1 MGLMDQGQFDLAFK
15 AIGLIVLIG
24 VVLFLITWSGIV
36 QCKQVSPYWCQ
47 AYDMIMGGP
56 RVLIVYGETGLGD
69 PQQLRLYLQDSRY
82 VAAGAVDML
91 AIERVSMGNLKKY
104 DLVIVEHAKK
114 LSAEHLQ
121 MFEDYVVKN
130 GGRLV
135 WVADAGT
142 ERYPD
147 ELEGLTDQNTGKVVY
162 NNVWAR
168 VKDDPDNPAN
178 YIVVSFDEFLG
189 VRYIDNYCNQK
200 DCVDGNF
207 IVGTIESEPTGEH
220 PLIFG
225 TAPILNFKI
234 NKGRGFSVVKQIANS
249 PNSNIVLTLNFGGNI
264 KGKTQDL
271 GKIIPIIATSN
282 IGAPGAERVA
292 YYAYPPEWFYADN
305 GYFYFVKNLY
315 YGMLGR

>member
-1 MGLMDQGQFDLAFK
+1 
-15 AIGLIVLIG
+15 
-24 VVLFLITWSGIV
+24 
-36 QCKQVSPYWCQ
+36 
-47 AYDMIMGGP
+47 MIMGGP

-82 VAAGAVDML
+82 VAAGAVDLL
-91 AIERVSMGNLKKY
+91 AIERVSLGNLKKY
-104 DLVIVEHAKK
+104 GLVIVEHAKK
-114 LSAEHLQ
+114 LSADHLQ

-189 VRYIDNYCNQK
+189 VRYVGNYCEQVDCK
-200 DCVDGNF
+200 DTNF
-207 IVGTIESEPTGEH
+207 LVGSIESEPTGEH

-225 TAPILNFKI
+225 TSPILNFRI
-234 NKGRGFSVVKQIANS
+234 NKDRGFSVVKQIANS

-264 KGKTQDL
+264 KGKTLDL
-271 GKIIPIIATSN
+271 GKIVPIIATSN

-305 GYFYFVKNLY
+305 GYFTYVKNLY

>member
-56 RVLIVYGETGLGD
+56 RVLIVYGDSGLGD
-69 PQQLRLYLQDSRY
+69 PQLLRLYLQDSRY
-82 VAAGAVDML
+82 VAAGAVDL
-91 AIERVSMGNLKKY
+91 LNIERVSLGNLKKY
-104 DLVIVEHAKK
+104 DLVVVEKAKR

-121 MFEDYVVKN
+121 MFEDYVVKS

-135 WVADAGT
+135 WVGDAGT

-147 ELEGLTDQNTGKVVY
+147 ELAGLTDQNTGKVVY
-162 NNVWAR
+162 NNAWAR

-189 VRYIDNYCNQK
+189 VRYVDNYCNQVDCK
-200 DCVDGNF
+200 DTNYL
-207 IVGTIESEPTGEH
+207 VGSLESEPTGEH

-225 TAPILNFKI
+225 TAPILNFRI
-234 NKGRGFSVVKQIANS
+234 NKAHDFALVKQISNS

-264 KGKTQDL
+264 KGKSSDL
-271 GKIIPIIATSN
+271 GKIVPIIATSN
-282 IGAPGAERVA
+282 VGAPGAERVA
-292 YYAYPPEWFYADN
+292 YYAYPPEWFYSDN
-305 GYFYFVKNLY
+305 QYFYYLKNLY